1 MMKKFAFI
9 TVACLLLGLCG
20 LTVLAVEQ
28 KLMSVQVKKGTV
40 RSTPSFLGRII
51 ASLNYGDQ
59 VVVKE
64 EKNSWSKI
72 EVPGIYKEA
81 WMHSSALSNKK
92 IVIKPGASDVEQ
104 AASNDEL
111 TLAGRGF
118 NQEVEKEFK
127 SQNPRMDFTWIDRM
141 EKMVVSQSEIQA
153 FVKKGDLNPGE
164 GGSK

>member
-1 MMKKFAFI
+1 MIRKITSI

-40 RSTPSFLGRII
+40 RSTPSFLSRII

-59 VVVKE
+59 VVVKAE
-64 EKNSWSKI
+64 HNSWSKI
-72 EVPGIYKEA
+72 DVPGIYTEA
-81 WMHSSALSNKK
+81 WIHSSALSNKK
-92 IVIKPGASDVEQ
+92 IVLKPGASDVEQ

-141 EKMVVSQSEIQA
+141 EMMVVSQNEIQA
-153 FVKKGDLNPGE
+153 FVKDGELDPE

>member
-1 MMKKFAFI
+1 MMKKI
-9 TVACLLLGLCG
+9 TSVTVACLLLGLCG

-28 KLMSVQVKKGTV
+28 KLMSVQVKKGTI

-59 VVVKE
+59 VVVKA
-64 EKNSWSKI
+64 EKDSWSKI
-72 EVPGIYKEA
+72 DVPGISTEA
-81 WMHSSALSNKK
+81 WMHSSALSTKK
-92 IVIKPGASDVEQ
+92 IVLKPGASDVEQ
-104 AASNDEL
+104 AASSDEL

-141 EKMVVSQSEIQA
+141 ERMVVSQKEIQT
-153 FVKKGDLNPGE
+153 FVKDGDLYPE

>member
-1 MMKKFAFI
+1 MMKKI
-9 TVACLLLGLCG
+9 TSVTVACLLLGFCG

-28 KLMSVQVKKGTV
+28 KRMSVQVKQGTV
-40 RSTPSFLGRII
+40 RSAPSFLGRII

-59 VVVKE
+59 VVVKA
-64 EKNSWSKI
+64 EKDSWSKI
-72 EVPGIYKEA
+72 DVPGISTEA
-81 WMHSSALSNKK
+81 WMHSSALSTKK
-92 IVIKPGASDVEQ
+92 IVLKPGASDVEQ
-104 AASNDEL
+104 AASSDEL

-141 EKMVVSQSEIQA
+141 ERMVVSQKEIQT
-153 FVKKGDLNPGE
+153 FVKNGYLYPE

>member
-1 MMKKFAFI
+1 MMKKITSI

-28 KLMSVQVKKGTV
+28 KLMNVQVKKGTV

-64 EKNSWSKI
+64 EHNSWSKI
-72 EVPGIYKEA
+72 VVPGISTEA

-92 IVIKPGASDVEQ
+92 IILKPGASDVEQ

-141 EKMVVSQSEIQA
+141 EMMVVSQNEIQA
-153 FVKKGDLNPGE
+153 FVKVGELHPE

>member
-1 MMKKFAFI
+1 MIKKITSI
-9 TVACLLLGLCG
+9 TVACLLLGPCG

-28 KLMSVQVKKGTV
+28 KRMSVQVKKGTV

-64 EKNSWSKI
+64 EMNSWSK
-72 EVPGIYKEA
+72 VDLPGIATEA
-81 WMHSSALSNKK
+81 WMHSSALSAKK
-92 IVIKPGASDVEQ
+92 IVLKPGASDVEQ
-104 AASNDEL
+104 AASSDEI

-127 SQNPRMDFTWIDRM
+127 SKNPRMDFTWIDRM
-141 EKMVVSQSEIQA
+141 EMMVVSQNEIQA
-153 FVKKGDLNPGE
+153 FVKDGALNPE
-164 GGSK
+164 GGSQ

>member
-1 MMKKFAFI
+1 MMKKITSI

-28 KLMSVQVKKGTV
+28 KLMSVQVKKGAV

-51 ASLNYGDQ
+51 SNLNYGDQ

-72 EVPGIYKEA
+72 DVPGIYTEA

-92 IVIKPGASDVEQ
+92 IVLKPGASDVEQ

-141 EKMVVSQSEIQA
+141 ELMIVSQNEIQA
-153 FVKKGDLNPGE
+153 FVKDGDLYPEE